1 MQKRVPESSHQISE
15 VLLRPCTFRGGAS
28 ENRRDRWPVRLL
40 LESNYFGGGKA
51 ARRNGGVGG
60 VGGVEASR
68 IFSSINSTI
77 ESVRSGV
84 FIRNFICV
92 SRSGKCSDLI
102 VQIVEFSDFIAYWY
116 SKTEGN
122 SLDSLSAS
130 IMHSESYTH
139 VEG

>member
-1 MQKRVPESSHQISE
+1 MRQTTEVTPPWHQSERGLRGSSADDCWGC
-15 VLLRPCTFRGGAS
+15 RWGCW
-28 ENRRDRWPVRLL
+28 RD
-40 LESNYFGGGKA
+40 SNYFGGGRA

-60 VGGVEASR
+60 VRGVEASR

>member
-1 MQKRVPESSHQISE
+1 MRQTTNSE
-15 VLLRPCTFRGGAS
+15 VTPPWHQSERGLRGSSADDCWGCWWGCWR
-28 ENRRDRWPVRLL
+28 
-40 LESNYFGGGKA
+40 ESNYFGGGWA

-60 VGGVEASR
+60 VRGVEASR